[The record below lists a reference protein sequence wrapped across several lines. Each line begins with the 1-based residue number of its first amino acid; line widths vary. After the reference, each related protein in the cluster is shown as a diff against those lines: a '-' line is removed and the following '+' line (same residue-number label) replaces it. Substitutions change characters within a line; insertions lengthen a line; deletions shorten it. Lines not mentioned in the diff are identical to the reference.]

1 MDKAPYAAMQ
11 LDIEKG
17 IVYMR
22 SYNTAKLR
30 RQRVAHELVSLKVAS
45 WL

>member
-11 LDIEKG
+11 FDIEKG

-22 SYNTAKLR
+22 SYNKAKLR
-30 RQRVAHELVSLKVAS
+30 RQHPEGQEERK
-45 WL
+45 